1 MHEDP
6 LIPTRHDHGHLGG
19 VSLETIT
26 AARYPGQA
34 AVKKGPSSIESR
46 DTAPASRSSSQDT
59 EENEHNA
66 WHQHQQPRGIGA
78 LVMASNPDPF
88 YSSNRISLKEAQDWD
103 FSKKIEDLA
112 AMESRTRERSF
123 SEPQLSTMR
132 PGATHEKHQMQ
143 RLDWQR
149 LHHQQQEQLNMATVN
164 EACPS
169 AAWKMP
175 TSMPSPPQGR
185 QQQQQQGQ
193 RASRL
198 RRQSD
203 PCADA
208 CAGVT
213 EALQRVWS
221 GVGGLFGQGE
231 EDQNHGVGTL
241 RSKNN
246 YTNARVSSACRHFAS
261 CTSTK
266 TFEVSPSESDREA
279 LARLGVV
286 PETGY
291 RGIGAPASMTFT
303 THIAG
308 YR

>member
-6 LIPTRHDHGHLGG
+6 LIPIRHDHGHLGG

-26 AARYPGQA
+26 AAQQPGQA
-34 AVKKGPSSIESR
+34 AAKKGPSSI
-46 DTAPASRSSSQDT
+46 DTAPTSRSSSQDT
-59 EENEHNA
+59 EENENNT
-66 WHQHQQPRGIGA
+66 WHYVQQRPLPQPQGIG
-78 LVMASNPDPF
+78 LRLMASNPDPF
-88 YSSNRISLKEAQDWD
+88 YSSNRISLKEAQEWD

-132 PGATHEKHQMQ
+132 PGANHEKHQLQ
-143 RLDWQR
+143 RLEWQR
-149 LHHQQQEQLNMATVN
+149 LHYQQQEQQNMGTVN
-164 EACPS
+164 EGCSS

-175 TSMPSPPQGR
+175 TSMPCAPQR
-185 QQQQQQGQ
+185 SQQQQPSQ
-193 RASRL
+193 R

-213 EALQRVWS
+213 QALQRMWG

-231 EDQNHGVGTL
+231 EDQSHGVGTL
-241 RSKNN
+241 RPKNN
-246 YTNARVSSACRHFAS
+246 SYSNARISRVSRHFAS

-266 TFEVSPSESDREA
+266 TFEVSPTESDREG

-286 PETGY
+286 PDTGY
-291 RGIGAPASMTFT
+291 RGMGAPASVTFT